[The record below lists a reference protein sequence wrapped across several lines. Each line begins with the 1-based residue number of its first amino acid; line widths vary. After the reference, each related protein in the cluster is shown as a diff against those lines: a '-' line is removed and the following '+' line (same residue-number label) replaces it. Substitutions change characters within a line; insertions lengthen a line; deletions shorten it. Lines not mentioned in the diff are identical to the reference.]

1 MNDNLFNKI
10 EKKSNINKETI
21 LSLASKLQ
29 KGNMK
34 DKNTLTEVI
43 DEISLLTGKTITDE
57 KKEKIINTI
66 ITDKVPRDIDNKF

>member
-10 EKKSNINKETI
+10 EKKTNINKETI